1 MYLLVN
7 VRLFCSNRLC
17 LKSGIEDRCRL
28 FTKRVILVLYVLVS
42 VLQYVLQFFHC
53 ANSEYTYIRSNA
65 PEVKV
70 STGFNMSIHKLA
82 VIVTSYCSRI
92 SNVVNACIQIDQ
104 NFCHCN
110 FLSFYV
116 ECGRRT

>member
-17 LKSGIEDRCRL
+17 FKSGIEDRCRL
-28 FTKRVILVLYVLVS
+28 FILVLYVLVN

-53 ANSEYTYIRSNA
+53 ANSEYTYIRGNA

-82 VIVTSYCSRI
+82 VIVTSYCSRM
-92 SNVVNACIQIDQ
+92 SNVVNAYIQI
-104 NFCHCN
+104 
-110 FLSFYV
+110 
-116 ECGRRT
+116 